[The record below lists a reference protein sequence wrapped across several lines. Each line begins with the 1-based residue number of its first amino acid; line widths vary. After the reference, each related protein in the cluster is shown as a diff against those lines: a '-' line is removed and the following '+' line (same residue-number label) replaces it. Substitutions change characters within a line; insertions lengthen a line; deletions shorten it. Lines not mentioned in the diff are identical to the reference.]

1 MAHARKVSMCDE
13 HPKFLDDAYLDLN
26 DFEVTDESLGMGQQG
41 HVFKCYRKSDRKLFV
56 IKLVKSAFD
65 DPRSTKLFLREVE
78 VQVRLSHKY
87 FSIFRG
93 FTIPDDSPAA
103 IILDYMPNGNL
114 QDKINAEFK
123 GQVTPGWDGLAKSKC
138 VFGIA
143 AGLAYAHLHGVIHR
157 DLKPENILLDANME
171 PCIGDFGLAIIPERL
186 HLSQRGNALHM
197 APEVVNGESPTV
209 ASDMYG
215 YAIILYALFV
225 PLADW
230 SIGGRSIRSF
240 GPKPAWSIMQLVG
253 RGQRWDKDPRIP
265 EFYWNLIINCWE
277 QNQNER
283 WTAIEVLER
292 LKASIHEYAFDKSP
306 EAIAKLREYQDRV
319 SRDLFAKY
327 VEAQAYLEEEDDDDF
342 IHRSFRK

>member
-1 MAHARKVSMCDE
+1 MLELPDALCQDYALDETDYEIEDPKHIGEGCFGRVYRGTLNKPTQRNPGPIPVAIKKISKNSDSRKQELEEISLLCLFN
-13 HPKFLDDAYLDLN
+13 HPC
-26 DFEVTDESLGMGQQG
+26 V
-41 HVFKCYRKSDRKLFV
+41 
-56 IKLVKSAFD
+56 
-65 DPRSTKLFLREVE
+65 LFL
-78 VQVRLSHKY
+78 Y
-87 FSIFRG
+87 G
-93 FTIPDDSPAA
+93 FTLGATAA
-103 IILDYMPNGNL
+103 DTTLVMPLMPNGNL